1 MFLGQIYSF
10 LKQILQ
16 LPHFFF
22 PQKLRISGSHKSTL
36 SCYRMKQPCMFQ
48 FVVGSLCCNNADT
61 QFPGEYADGRQR
73 IALFGGTA
81 LLTAIGYVTS
91 STNAIVPQSMHTQK
105 GIFAMFT
112 IIPGLLGII
121 GIIPLFFYDLV
132 GEKQKKILKE
142 LAERREKAEKREEE
156 KIVEADTQA

>member
-48 FVVGSLCCNNADT
+48 FVVGPLCCNNADT

-73 IALFGGTA
+73 IALFERSRQDLA
-81 LLTAIGYVTS
+81 FDLRHDLLIDWLVAGIADIELQSGCLLSLYVYTVYKYYIQIY
-91 STNAIVPQSMHTQK
+91 TVVNKKMFFVAFLY
-105 GIFAMFT
+105 IF
-112 IIPGLLGII
+112 
-121 GIIPLFFYDLV
+121 YYNNH
-132 GEKQKKILKE
+132 
-142 LAERREKAEKREEE
+142 
-156 KIVEADTQA
+156 